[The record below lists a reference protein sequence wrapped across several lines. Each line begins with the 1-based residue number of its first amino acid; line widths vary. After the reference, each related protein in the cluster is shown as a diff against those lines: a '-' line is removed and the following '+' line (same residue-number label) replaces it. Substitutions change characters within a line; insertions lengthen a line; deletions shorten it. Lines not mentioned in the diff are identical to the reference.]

1 VANINLLPWREE
13 LRRRRQKDFL
23 TFVIVAVVAMLGV
36 VGVVHWEIN
45 NRIDFQQ
52 TRNGYLKEEIAV
64 LDTKIKQIKD
74 IEKEKQDLL
83 ARMEIIEALQTSRP
97 EIVHLMDELVRTLPE
112 GVYYTDVK
120 QIGRNLDLQGVAQS
134 NARVSSLMRNVD
146 KSDWLERP
154 NLVEIRKL
162 PPVGT
167 DPSRFSAFSLQIQQK
182 KQKVAG
188 EEGEEKGSS
197 S

>member
-1 VANINLLPWREE
+1 MANINLLPWREE

-23 TFVIVAVVAMLGV
+23 TFVIVAVVGMLGV

-45 NRIDFQQ
+45 NRVEFQQ
-52 TRNGYLKEEIAV
+52 TRNDYLKEQIAV
-64 LDTKIKQIKD
+64 LDTKIKEIKD
-74 IEKEKQDLL
+74 LEKEKQDLL

-97 EIVHLMDELVRTLPE
+97 EIVHLMDELVKTLPE
-112 GVYYTDVK
+112 GVYYTEVK
-120 QIGRNLDLQGVAQS
+120 QIGRNLDLKGVAQS

-182 KQKVAG
+182 KQKVPG
-188 EEGEEKGSS
+188 QESEEKGSS

>member
-52 TRNGYLKEEIAV
+52 ARNGYLKEEIAV

>member
-23 TFVIVAVVAMLGV
+23 TFVIVAVVGMLGV

-45 NRIDFQQ
+45 NRVEFQQ
-52 TRNGYLKEEIAV
+52 TRNDYLKEQIAV
-64 LDTKIKQIKD
+64 LDTKIKEIKD
-74 IEKEKQDLL
+74 LEKEKQDLL

-97 EIVHLMDELVRTLPE
+97 EIVHLMDELVKTLPE
-112 GVYYTDVK
+112 GVYYTEVK
-120 QIGRNLDLQGVAQS
+120 QIGRNLDLKGVAQS

-182 KQKVAG
+182 KQKVPG
-188 EEGEEKGSS
+188 QESEEKGSS